1 MPENKTKS
9 KLSRPSQKTSDS
21 QRIFENDS
29 GLHALRLVIDQT
41 SEDDFSGGQNTR
53 FSSELIKNLIEC
65 IKKV

>member
-9 KLSRPSQKTSDS
+9 KLSRSSQKTSDS
-21 QRIFENDS
+21 QRIFESDS

-41 SEDDFSGGQNTR
+41 SEDDFSGGQKTR